1 MRSFLF
7 AIGLLATLVCVT
19 SCRSAEDGKLA
30 EKHAFYLNQ
39 SLLKEAVPGMARIWS
54 TSIELDS
61 EVGSINDLWVDYSPK
76 SEVTLKTAL
85 DEILQFIKTKH
96 AVSLSWSEQG
106 GRITIIRQ
114 SEQAVHG
121 NTH

>member
-1 MRSFLF
+1 
-7 AIGLLATLVCVT
+7 
-19 SCRSAEDGKLA
+19 
-30 EKHAFYLNQ
+30 
-39 SLLKEAVPGMARIWS
+39 MARIWS

-61 EVGSINDLWVDYSPK
+61 EVASINDLWVDYSPK
-76 SEVTLKTAL
+76 SEVSLKTAL

-106 GRITIIRQ
+106 GRITIKRQ

>member
-1 MRSFLF
+1 MRSSLF
-7 AIGLLATLVCVT
+7 AISLLTTLVCLT
-19 SCRSAEDGKLA
+19 SCRSAGEGKLT
-30 EKHAFYLNQ
+30 EKHALYLNQ

-61 EVGSINDLWVDYSPK
+61 EVESINDLWVDFAPK

-106 GRITIIRQ
+106 GRITIKRQ
-114 SEQAVHG
+114 SEAVHG